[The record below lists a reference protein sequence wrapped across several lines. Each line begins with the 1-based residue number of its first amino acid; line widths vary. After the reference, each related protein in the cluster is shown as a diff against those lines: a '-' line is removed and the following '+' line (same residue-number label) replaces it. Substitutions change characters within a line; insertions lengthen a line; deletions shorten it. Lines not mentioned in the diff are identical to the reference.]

1 MRSECRRTTV
11 RFTCR
16 PYVVG
21 CKRVLGPHPVK
32 GRPQMLDPYP
42 KPGGNAP
49 QLLSYLCP
57 WFSCALVKIGQVPK
71 TSLLYEDEKERG
83 GAVREAYWAP

>member
-16 PYVVG
+16 RYVVG
-21 CKRVLGPHPVK
+21 RKRVLGPHPVK
-32 GRPQMLDPYP
+32 GRPQMLDLYP

-49 QLLSYLCP
+49 QLLSYLYP
-57 WFSCALVKIGQVPK
+57 WFRCALGSV
-71 TSLLYEDEKERG
+71 SWSR
-83 GAVREAYWAP
+83 